1 MSVSSW
7 YAPFNVYPTHYQHT
21 MAPATKGKAGGVSAT
36 SFFDLKS
43 ELAKQAEE
51 FTKNKATTG
60 AKYLSEAKKTKS
72 TTWARSN
79 KGVEARARRD
89 IELEEVSRSTVES
102 ARAALERKAQLYE
115 KLRKGKSGGLS
126 EQQYDALLVDFD
138 SKTMDRYESDSDDVD
153 ESLTVPRAQEYDD
166 DPVIEYE
173 DEFGRIRT
181 ARRSEVPRHL
191 LPTSKDQEIGDED
204 VIYNP
209 VDFFPVYEPS
219 AERVQAVAEELAE
232 AQKRPEMH
240 YDAAKEVR
248 AKGAA
253 FYRFSADEET
263 RRQQMEEL
271 RSVREETKKTRE
283 ETGAVDVIPGEV
295 EGMRA
300 EDSGSRALEKRKREI
315 ENRRALL
322 EAKRKKLKTEGDVA
336 PNSQPKSILQTPAA
350 TSSKDPFAAL
360 ERQVPNPP
368 SPEPKRAAVRSQ
380 AAKTTDA
387 DAFLAQLEHEV
398 LKKRK

>member
-1 MSVSSW
+1 
-7 YAPFNVYPTHYQHT
+7 
-21 MAPATKGKAGGVSAT
+21 MAPATKSKAGGVSAT

-51 FTKNKATTG
+51 FTKDKARTG
-60 AKYLSEAKKTKS
+60 VKYLAEAKKAKS
-72 TTWARSN
+72 TVWARSN

-89 IELEEVSRSTVES
+89 IELEEVSKSTVES
-102 ARAALERKAQLYE
+102 ARAALERKARIYE
-115 KLRKGKSGGLS
+115 KLKKGKSGGLT

-153 ESLTVPRAQEYDD
+153 ESLTVPTAPQHDD

-191 LPTSKDQEIGDED
+191 LPASKDQEIGEED

-219 AERVQAVAEELAE
+219 AERVKAVEEELAE
-232 AQKRPEMH
+232 AQKKPEMH
-240 YDAAKEVR
+240 YDATKEVR

-253 FYRFSADEET
+253 FYQFSADEET
-263 RRQQMEEL
+263 RKQQMEEL
-271 RSVREETKKTRE
+271 RSAREETKKTRE
-283 ETGAVDVIPGEV
+283 EVGAVDVIPGEV

-300 EDSGSRALEKRKREI
+300 EDSSSSGSRALEKRKREI
-315 ENRRALL
+315 ESRRALL
-322 EAKRKKLKTEGDVA
+322 EAKRKKLKTDGEVPPSESKSTSHTPVA
-336 PNSQPKSILQTPAA
+336 IP
-350 TSSKDPFAAL
+350 SKDPFAAL
-360 ERQVPNPP
+360 EQRVSGSPP
-368 SPEPKRAAVRSQ
+368 PEPKRATARPQ
-380 AAKTTDA
+380 ATMTSEA
-387 DAFLAQLEHEV
+387 DAFLAQLEQEV

>member
-1 MSVSSW
+1 MV
-7 YAPFNVYPTHYQHT
+7 
-21 MAPATKGKAGGVSAT
+21 PATKSKAGSVSAT

-51 FTKNKATTG
+51 FTKDKARTG
-60 AKYLSEAKKTKS
+60 AKYLGEAKKAKS
-72 TTWARSN
+72 TVWARSN

-89 IELEEVSRSTVES
+89 IELEEVSKSTVES
-102 ARAALERKAQLYE
+102 ARAALERKAQIYE
-115 KLRKGKSGGLS
+115 KLKKGKSGGLS

-153 ESLTVPRAQEYDD
+153 ESLTVPTVPQHDD

-191 LPTSKDQEIGDED
+191 LPASKDQEIGEED

-219 AERVQAVAEELAE
+219 AERVKAVEEELAE
-232 AQKRPEMH
+232 AQKKPEMH
-240 YDAAKEVR
+240 YDATKEVR

-253 FYRFSADEET
+253 FYQFSADEET
-263 RRQQMEEL
+263 RKQQMEEL
-271 RSVREETKKTRE
+271 RSAREETKKTRDE
-283 ETGAVDVIPGEV
+283 IGAVDVVPGEV

-300 EDSGSRALEKRKREI
+300 EDSGSSGSRALEKRKREI
-315 ENRRALL
+315 ESRRALL
-322 EAKRKKLKTEGDVA
+322 EAKRKKPKTDGEV
-336 PNSQPKSILQTPAA
+336 PPSQSKS
-350 TSSKDPFAAL
+350 TSHTLVTIPSKDPFAAL
-360 ERQVPNPP
+360 EQQISRSPPAPKQPAAHAQVMIT
-368 SPEPKRAAVRSQ
+368 SE
-380 AAKTTDA
+380 A
-387 DAFLAQLEHEV
+387 DAFLAQLEQEV
-398 LKKRK
+398 LKKQK